1 MANDGKA
8 KGEISL
14 EMLTLGKIVGKLR
27 EDRDITQKDMEAST
41 GIAQPQLSGFENGK
55 KGMSVES
62 LAAIGRKL
70 GTALRVPPEIPN
82 VVDPVRLGSGAPLEG
97 GARAQEEEATDEATG
112 LPLALLNGLSVVRSS
127 LARIDPDLESYL
139 ERHPRTRPD
148 VRLCLAA
155 APQRTKHGTIKNDA
169 YWDKLAKYWGDVLDE
184 RAAKRGAKGRKAARA
199 K

>member
-27 EDRDITQKDMEAST
+27 EDQDITQKDMEAAT

-70 GTALRVPPEIPN
+70 GTALRVPPELTN
-82 VVDPVRLGSGAPLEG
+82 VVAPVRLGSGAEISG
-97 GARAQEEEATDEATG
+97 RADDEDQATDGTTG
-112 LPLALLNGLSVVRSS
+112 IPTALLNAMSVVRSNLS
-127 LARIDPDLESYL
+127 RVDADLESFL
-139 ERHPRTRPD
+139 ERHPRLRPD
-148 VRLCLAA
+148 VRFCLSAM
-155 APQRTKHGTIKNDA
+155 PQRTKHGVVKNDA
-169 YWDKLAKYWGDVLDE
+169 YWDKLAKYIEHAIDGG
-184 RAAKRGAKGRKAARA
+184 AAKRGAKGRKASGA